1 MTNTIQYVTEIYV
14 YLKKGDKNQLVKYID
29 PDEDGKWNEMAIDAD
44 MNGKIDTHFFDEDGD
59 QKSDVIGYDNDEDGV
74 IDEYKE
80 V

>member
-1 MTNTIQYVTEIYV
+1 
-14 YLKKGDKNQLVKYID
+14 
-29 PDEDGKWNEMAIDAD
+29 MAIDAD